1 MIERIGS
8 LSAKGKLSLQA
19 QLFLCT
25 ACGCFDP
32 ELKLI
37 KIDG

>member
-1 MIERIGS
+1 MIKRIGN
-8 LSAKGKLSLQA
+8 LSAKGMLSLQA
-19 QLFLCT
+19 QLFQRT
-25 ACGCFDP
+25 ASGCFDP

>member
-1 MIERIGS
+1 MIKRDGS
-8 LSAKGKLSLQA
+8 LSAKGMLSLQA

-25 ACGCFDP
+25 VGGCFDP